1 MKCWG
6 RCILQAVG
14 TSRVCWE
21 GLDTAQSLQH
31 RPEGSPPP
39 QTFHYHPQKPQERPL
54 LCRGDGLAA
63 QGPVPASW
71 VRTHIWPSSLPICRV
86 CSVLRSCCG
95 PHVLQGVNTPP

>member
-1 MKCWG
+1 M
-6 RCILQAVG
+6 
-14 TSRVCWE
+14 
-21 GLDTAQSLQH
+21 AQSLQH

-95 PHVLQGVNTPP
+95 PHVLQGVNTPL